1 MEGASTPMQ
10 APQQS
15 KDHDAKLEQ
24 EEQMRRELLA
34 TVLDT
39 AARERRMS
47 RCYLSPRS
55 HSDRL
60 THSRRSIPDI
70 PRQSGTIQAN

>member
-1 MEGASTPMQ
+1 MEGVSTTIQ

-15 KDHDAKLEQ
+15 KDDDAKLEQ
-24 EEQMRRELLA
+24 EEQMRRELLT

-47 RCYLSPRS
+47 RYYPSTLSHGES
-55 HSDRL
+55 L
-60 THSRRSIPDI
+60 THFRLSLPDI
-70 PRQSGTIQAN
+70 PRQPRTIQAN

>member
-1 MEGASTPMQ
+1 MEGTSTPMQ
-10 APQQS
+10 TPQQS
-15 KDHDAKLEQ
+15 KDQEAKLEQ

-47 RCYLSPRS
+47 RCYLS
-55 HSDRL
+55 
-60 THSRRSIPDI
+60 T
-70 PRQSGTIQAN
+70 

>member
-1 MEGASTPMQ
+1 MQ

-15 KDHDAKLEQ
+15 KDDGAKLEQ
-24 EEQMRRELLA
+24 EEQMRRELLT

-47 RCYLSPRS
+47 RYYPSTLS
-55 HSDRL
+55 HGEGL
-60 THSRRSIPDI
+60 THF
-70 PRQSGTIQAN
+70 